1 MLRCTVLIIILY
13 YIKFIYAIP
22 VNFDDS
28 QVRQLQLSSTGDINK
43 PCGYAV
49 VSCIALP
56 GDPLAKPIRCG
67 KLTKAPVCRNGSSE
81 QCHSFCEQESGDQLC
96 TFAFASCCSQGYD
109 GCVATRPKEILEYNG
124 SNIWS

>member
-1 MLRCTVLIIILY
+1 MLRCTVFIIILF
-13 YIKFIYAIP
+13 YIRLLYSIP

-28 QVRQLQLSSTGDINK
+28 QVHQLPLSSMGDTNQ

-81 QCHSFCEQESGDQLC
+81 QCHSFCEEERSVL
-96 TFAFASCCSQGYD
+96 
-109 GCVATRPKEILEYNG
+109 L
-124 SNIWS
+124 